1 MLKIISQKSKR
12 YVDNFNLISFSFPNI
27 SEPFPKQTIIST
39 KEYLQTAVEFQ
50 STTKSHFDDIC
61 LLVQLSLI
69 DSSGYE
75 LRACCKPCNAAINYR
90 VNYKNC
96 LLLIFKKR
104 IREALELEDLEEM
117 EETSTSA
124 LNILNMDKFSHKGAS
139 DENGHAVTIILNS
152 FILLL
157 LLFFLIISPRY

>member
-1 MLKIISQKSKR
+1 MFIEPFLEEHLRMLKIISQKSKR

-90 VNYKNC
+90 VNYKIVSFSFLRNEYE
-96 LLLIFKKR
+96 KR
-104 IREALELEDLEEM
+104 
-117 EETSTSA
+117 
-124 LNILNMDKFSHKGAS
+124 LNLKI
-139 DENGHAVTIILNS
+139 
-152 FILLL
+152 
-157 LLFFLIISPRY
+157 

>member
-1 MLKIISQKSKR
+1 MFIEPFLEEHLRMLKIISQKSKR

-75 LRACCKPCNAAINYR
+75 LRACCKPCNAAINYC
-90 VNYKNC
+90 VNYKIVSFSFLRNEYE
-96 LLLIFKKR
+96 KR
-104 IREALELEDLEEM
+104 
-117 EETSTSA
+117 
-124 LNILNMDKFSHKGAS
+124 LNLKI
-139 DENGHAVTIILNS
+139 
-152 FILLL
+152 
-157 LLFFLIISPRY
+157 

>member
-1 MLKIISQKSKR
+1 MFIEPFLEEHLRMLKIISQKSKR

-75 LRACCKPCNAAINYR
+75 LRACCKPCYAAINYR

-117 EETSTSA
+117 EATSTSA
-124 LNILNMDKFSHKGAS
+124 LNILNMDKFSHK

-152 FILLL
+152 FI
-157 LLFFLIISPRY
+157 